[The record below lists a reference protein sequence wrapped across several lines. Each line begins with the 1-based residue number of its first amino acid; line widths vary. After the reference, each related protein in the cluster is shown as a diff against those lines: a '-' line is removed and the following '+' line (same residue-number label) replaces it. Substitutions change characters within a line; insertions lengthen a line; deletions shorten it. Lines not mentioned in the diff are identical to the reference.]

1 MRVGELL
8 HQVDRAGITL
18 TVKPEGLLN
27 AKPTAALTP
36 NLIAELKEHKQ
47 EIIRILL
54 EDAEYERTGILQCE
68 RQVFDL
74 AREHF
79 GLRLDE
85 PSPESE
91 DHIFAAEELPLEE
104 EDHA

>member
-8 HQVDRAGITL
+8 YRTTQAGITL
-18 TVKPEGLLN
+18 TVKLEGLLN

-36 NLIAELKEHKQ
+36 ELIAELEEHKQ
-47 EIIRILL
+47 EIIQILL

-91 DHIFAAEELPLEE
+91 DHIVVAEELPLEE
-104 EDHA
+104 ENHA